1 MSPRETHLNSGR
13 KSENIKTIKYL
24 IISEDSKS
32 FVIYFRE
39 ILLQKPY
46 DFKNLKKYYPKEK
59 LSIEVEIKSK
69 DNKHRSL
76 SCPLNNLNFAIEN
89 IEKYQKIY
97 CVFDYSKSEKYKEAI
112 ANAKKYRD
120 KVEII
125 DSNPSFEYW
134 LFLHFSN
141 STKPFKDQH
150 QLIKELEE
158 LFNSKLKADNKKSK
172 KIFKYDKGK
181 YDDDFIK
188 LLINNHDKAIKFA
201 KKNFEKTSN
210 NPLTKIYKLF
220 DDIRNFN

>member
-1 MSPRETHLNSGR
+1 MCER
-13 KSENIKTIKYL
+13 
-24 IISEDSKS
+24 
-32 FVIYFRE
+32 YFF
-39 ILLQKPY
+39 
-46 DFKNLKKYYPKEK
+46 FKNKKGSKEK

-89 IEKYQKIY
+89 IDKYQKIF
-97 CVFDYSKSEKYKEAI
+97 CVFDYSKSDKYKEAI
-112 ANAKKYRD
+112 ANAKKYQD

-141 STKPFKDQH
+141 STKSFKDQH

-158 LFNSKLKADNKKSK
+158 LVNSEHKANKKKSK

-188 LLINNHDKAIKFA
+188 LLIKNHDEAIKFA
-201 KKNFEKTSN
+201 KKNFEKASN
-210 NPLTKIYKLF
+210 NPSTKIYKLF
-220 DDIRNFN
+220 ECFKK